1 MYLYEYE
8 RGVTT
13 AEQTRA
19 LEIGRALHETIRE
32 TCDHVRN
39 GDGFTDHDI
48 RSVATEEFERQWDIE
63 VARESYRTKAHY
75 EDDRRLARESITHFF
90 EDGAGVDHARQS
102 VAAEIRVEFE
112 RNGVAYSGY
121 IDNVLRT
128 DEGLELIDYKKSTI
142 APPVSSRKN
151 YIELQD
157 EGEYRPQRVKN
168 AIQAVLYMNG
178 IKETE
183 YYEPGDEVAF
193 TYQPLA
199 EATIDRKG
207 AKISFEFD
215 TEPISVEADIREN
228 SQTVWRIIE
237 RAVEEIRNEAFDPAP
252 FGEIKDDQC
261 DRCRFRT
268 MCSEYLSTME
278 HKL

>member
-1 MYLYEYE
+1 
-8 RGVTT
+8 
-13 AEQTRA
+13 
-19 LEIGRALHETIRE
+19 
-32 TCDHVRN
+32 
-39 GDGFTDHDI
+39 
-48 RSVATEEFERQWDIE
+48 VATEAFERQWDIE

-168 AIQAVLYMNG
+168 AIQAALYMNG

-268 MCSEYLSTME
+268 MCSEYLTTME